1 MKVGDLTLTCLDG
14 TAGDIAHSGSGVS
27 VRLPA
32 PFASALDS
40 GLSPSN
46 VWERFDLLGLLDAP
60 TLAGFETASGAL
72 SRRLTDRTP
81 PDVLTAGADRPGRS
95 AGHAAAHGAGGRGD
109 CQPGQCRSLSSGGR
123 RARTRYTRGRR
134 SKLPVEQPALLR
146 LDVASALRL
155 AMLQAAAQ
163 SPYVSQARRGD
174 LVLYGHSA
182 IAYGGPPPI
191 PFAWFTGFVDRTQGS
206 ENAAIV
212 AVVVVE
218 AEDNPGVAAQI
229 AGDSF
234 RGRGR
239 AGIARSVSYSI

>member
-1 MKVGDLTLTCLDG
+1 MKLGDLTLTCLDG
-14 TAGDIAHSGSGVS
+14 TPDTSLTLAAAYLYGC
-27 VRLPA
+27 PA
-32 PFASALDS
+32 PFASALES

-60 TLAGFETASGAL
+60 TLAGFETVSGAPP
-72 SRRLTDRTP
+72 RRLTDRTP
-81 PDVLTAGADRPGRS
+81 PDVLM
-95 AGHAAAHGAGGRGD
+95 AALTGQGDLLVTPLHMAQVVAAIANRGNAVPFHLVD
-109 CQPGQCRSLSSGGR
+109 AV
-123 RARTRYTRGRR
+123 RAPD
-134 SKLPVEQPALLR
+134 SDAWQEMKLPVEQPALLR

-234 RGRGR
+234 AAAAEPELPDR
-239 AGIARSVSYSI
+239 